1 MGELRIP
8 VSTYRIQFS
17 RDFRFKDAEDLI
29 PYLHQLGI
37 TDLYS
42 SPRFRPRRGSSHGYD
57 VTHPRRVNP
66 ELGSEE
72 EFEDLCAKLKN
83 YDMGLLLDIVPNHMA
98 ASHENEWWEDV
109 LEHGPASA
117 FADYFDIDWH
127 PQITKA
133 AFLQDGKVLV
143 PVLGDLY
150 GEVLNSG
157 KLTLGLDERGIYL
170 AYYER
175 RFPIDSGT
183 CSAVLEACAAAAASD
198 GLSEAAAT
206 LLELS
211 EFSRSIPPREN
222 LPPGGGAARASLC
235 RELDYRLFLLHRDSL
250 ETRLAID
257 RGMRELAADPARMH
271 ELLDKQAY
279 RLAHWR
285 IASEEINYRRFF
297 DINDLVSLRVELP
310 QVFEARHAALRE
322 HVEAGRVTGLRVD
335 HVDGLYDVLQYLQR
349 LQALVSDPAG
359 SSPFYI
365 VVEKIVGAREAL
377 PGDWPVSGTTGYDF
391 LNAVNDLFIDPAG
404 LEQLEDEHRRITGNS
419 QPFADLCYECNRLV
433 MRQLFAGE
441 VERLNHEL
449 SRIAARHW
457 MARDI
462 PVSELKRALVEVTA
476 CLPVYRTYATDRGMA
491 DADRQMLGRT
501 LEIARERMGASVN
514 IAAWQFLREVLLLEA
529 PDYDPAL
536 ATGYLDFLRR
546 WQQFTGPVMAKGL
559 EDTAFYRN
567 ASLISRNEVGGDP
580 LRETPPRSVEQV
592 HEFFL
597 DRQKHWPHTLNTTST
612 HDTKRSEDV
621 RARINVLSE
630 MPDRWARSLRQWRR
644 LNRSLRSTLD
654 GSKVPSAD
662 EEIRICETLLGA
674 WPFDPAEEPEFRE
687 RVSQFL
693 RKACR
698 EAKLHSDW
706 LEPNEAV
713 RGSPAPVR
721 RWADRCGSRRS
732 LQILVPF
739 PVARGRVSRGVEQPQ
754 PAPDQDHGAGCAGYL
769 SRHGTVGVSTGRSGQ
784 PAQRGLHQ
792 APRFADAAS
801 GKPHAQESAG
811 STGTHPHLARWA
823 NQAVRD
829 RYGSG
834 FPARAGIP
842 VRPRRVCAAA
852 AGRSQGK
859 LYLCVRQTNGFV
871 LGAHARSADDGLI
884 GERTRSA
891 RRRGAMGGYRAHFA
905 LRRTQP
911 VDQSVHGRGNRG
923 HAALRR
929 PGSRYFTGAR
939 QFPDCPPVRTRGLT
953 ITVRPVRK
961 ISLVTRDCR
970 RQPARSHRAT
980 SPPRPRRTVQGRAG
994 WIQWRRPECHPAGL
1008 PAPVWPAPSL
1018 RTG

>member
-29 PYLHQLGI
+29 PYLHQLGV

-211 EFSRSIPPREN
+211 GFSRSIPPREN

-235 RELDYRLFLLHRDSL
+235 RELDHRLFLLHRDSL

-501 LEIARERMGASVN
+501 LEIARQRMGASVN

-580 LRETPPRSVEQV
+580 LRETPPRSVEEV

-597 DRQKHWPHTLNTTST
+597 DRQKRWPHTLNTTST

-644 LNRSLRSTLD
+644 LNRSLRSTMD

-674 WPFDPAEEPEFRE
+674 WPFDPAEEPEFKE

-706 LEPNEAV
+706 IEPNEPYEEALLRFAGGLIDADPGGLFKSSFRSLWRAV
-713 RGSPAPVR
+713 AFHGAWNSLSQLLIKITAPGVPDIYQGTELWAFQLVDPDNRRNVDYTKLRDLLTQLRENRTRRNRQALRELTRTWQDGRIKLFVTDTALDFRREQASLFAHGEYVPLRPEGPKGNSIFAFARRTASSWALTLAPRMTASLASARGALGAGA
-721 RWADRCGSRRS
+721 RWADTALILPSDAPSR
-732 LQILVPF
+732 
-739 PVARGRVSRGVEQPQ
+739 
-754 PAPDQDHGAGCAGYL
+754 
-769 SRHGTVGVSTGRSGQ
+769 
-784 PAQRGLHQ
+784 
-792 APRFADAAS
+792 
-801 GKPHAQESAG
+801 
-811 STGTHPHLARWA
+811 W
-823 NQAVRD
+823 
-829 RYGSG
+829 
-834 FPARAGIP
+834 
-842 VRPRRVCAAA
+842 
-852 AGRSQGK
+852 
-859 LYLCVRQTNGFV
+859 TN
-871 LGAHARSADDGLI
+871 L
-884 GERTRSA
+884 
-891 RRRGAMGGYRAHFA
+891 
-905 LRRTQP
+905 
-911 VDQSVHGRGNRG
+911 
-923 HAALRR
+923 
-929 PGSRYFTGAR
+929 FTGAEIVATPR
-939 QFPDCPPVRTRGLT
+939 SEGQVLDVSQALDSFPIAL
-953 ITVRPVRK
+953 
-961 ISLVTRDCR
+961 LF
-970 RQPARSHRAT
+970 AHEA
-980 SPPRPRRTVQGRAG
+980 
-994 WIQWRRPECHPAGL
+994 
-1008 PAPVWPAPSL
+1008 
-1018 RTG
+1018 

>member
-1 MGELRIP
+1 MSNPRIP

-17 RDFRFKDAEDLI
+17 RDFRFKDAEDLV

-72 EFEDLCAKLKN
+72 EFEDLCVKLKN

-98 ASHENEWWEDV
+98 ASRENEWWEDV
-109 LEHGPASA
+109 LEHGPASS

-150 GEVLNSG
+150 GEVLSSG
-157 KLTLGLDERGIYL
+157 NLILGLDERGIYL

-183 CSAVLEACAAAAASD
+183 CAAVLEACAAGAASD
-198 GLSEAAAT
+198 GLPEASAA
-206 LLELS
+206 LLILS
-211 EFSRSIPPREN
+211 GLSRSIPPREN
-222 LPPGGGAARASLC
+222 LPPGEGAARSSLC
-235 RELDYRLFLLHRDSL
+235 RELDDRLFRLHRDNL

-257 RGMRELAADPARMH
+257 RSLHELGSDPARLH
-271 ELLDKQAY
+271 RLLDQQAY

-310 QVFEARHAALRE
+310 QIFEARHAALRE

-335 HVDGLYDVLQYLQR
+335 HIDGLYDALQYLKR
-349 LQALVSDPAG
+349 LQALVG
-359 SSPFYI
+359 GQRGESSFYI
-365 VVEKIVGAREAL
+365 VVEKILGTHEAL
-377 PGDWPVSGTTGYDF
+377 PGDWPVAGTTGYEF

-404 LEQLEDEHRRITGNS
+404 LERLEDEHRGITGNS

-433 MRQLFAGE
+433 MRKLFAGE
-441 VERLNHEL
+441 VERLTHEL

-457 MARDI
+457 MARDV

-476 CLPVYRTYATDRGMA
+476 CLPVYRTYATDRGIA
-491 DADRQMLGRT
+491 DADRQVLGRT
-501 LEIARERMGASVN
+501 LEIARQRMGPSVN
-514 IAAWQFLREVLLLEA
+514 IAAWQFLREVLLLEP
-529 PDYDPAL
+529 PDYDPGLGAE
-536 ATGYLDFLRR
+536 YLDFLRR

-580 LRETPPRSVEQV
+580 LRETPPRSIEQV

-597 DRQKHWPHTLNTTST
+597 DRRDRWPHSLNTTST

-644 LNRSLRSTLD
+644 LNPSLRSMMD
-654 GSKVPSAD
+654 GQEVPSAD
-662 EEIRICETLLGA
+662 EEIRIYQTLLGA
-674 WPFDPAEEPEFRE
+674 WPFEPEKEFEFRE
-687 RVSQFL
+687 RVTQFL

-706 LEPNEAV
+706 LEPNEAYEEALLRFAAGLIDADPGGRFKFSFGSLWRAV
-713 RGSPAPVR
+713 AFHGAWNSLSQLLIKITAPGVPDIYQGTELWTFHLVDPDNRSAVDYAKCREMLAKIREGRGR
-721 RWADRCGSRRS
+721 KSRRS
-732 LQILVPF
+732 LRELARTWQDGRIKLFVTDSLLDFRRENSDLFAAGSYMPLPAEGARNQCMF
-739 PVARGRVSRGVEQPQ
+739 AFARQAGSSWALTLAPRTTAAVAAARGPLGARAQWADTAVVLPAHAPSRWTNLFTGVDLVAQTQP
-754 PAPDQDHGAGCAGYL
+754 G
-769 SRHGTVGVSTGRSGQ
+769 GQ
-784 PAQRGLHQ
+784 ALDISQSL
-792 APRFADAAS
+792 D
-801 GKPHAQESAG
+801 
-811 STGTHPHLARWA
+811 
-823 NQAVRD
+823 
-829 RYGSG
+829 G
-834 FPARAGIP
+834 FPIA
-842 VRPRRVCAAA
+842 
-852 AGRSQGK
+852 
-859 LYLCVRQTNGFV
+859 LL
-871 LGAHARSADDGLI
+871 
-884 GERTRSA
+884 
-891 RRRGAMGGYRAHFA
+891 FA
-905 LRRTQP
+905 K
-911 VDQSVHGRGNRG
+911 
-923 HAALRR
+923 A
-929 PGSRYFTGAR
+929 
-939 QFPDCPPVRTRGLT
+939 
-953 ITVRPVRK
+953 
-961 ISLVTRDCR
+961 
-970 RQPARSHRAT
+970 
-980 SPPRPRRTVQGRAG
+980 
-994 WIQWRRPECHPAGL
+994 
-1008 PAPVWPAPSL
+1008 
-1018 RTG
+1018 